1 MRQAE
6 LVTLNMREL
15 DRLKVIQA
23 IVELGPQ
30 PGRAAERLGLTVR
43 QVERLVIRYPG
54 IRCGG
59 TGLAQTWPFRQ
70 PEAGRRT
77 GSARAGDHP

>member
-1 MRQAE
+1 MELRHLRYFVTVAE
-6 LVTLNMREL
+6 EL
-15 DRLKVIQA
+15 HFT
-23 IVELGPQ
+23 
-30 PGRAAERLGLTVR
+30 RAAERLGLTVR